1 MKERNVNKIYFTWRM
16 LKQKRK
22 KINENRK
29 ENMSKNGKSEPRNFK
44 KVEESMQSK
53 CADKNQ
59 DVKKRTKKSVM
70 SSRNGME
77 ICTRRMTKEIKLVE
91 RKLV

>member
-1 MKERNVNKIYFTWRM
+1 
-16 LKQKRK
+16 
-22 KINENRK
+22 
-29 ENMSKNGKSEPRNFK
+29 MSKNGKSEPRNFK